1 MKHILGGLFAF
12 FVLSAFANA
21 QIVINE
27 AQILPIDKRFIELY
41 NIGDSDID
49 LTGWYIQRKTAT
61 GGSFN
66 SLITKTDFENKTIR
80 GGGYFLISHT
90 QLANANSDIVKNL
103 TLTESNA
110 LRIRNSKG
118 EDVDK
123 LEWESIGDGK
133 SYQRMSPNEW
143 VIASSTPGLANSIS
157 DEEIKSSQAQS
168 SSSNSSIN
176 DFPTEQQIF
185 ANAGK
190 DRIVTVG
197 ADSLFEGRALGLQ
210 KEPLEGARYVWNF
223 GNGETKE
230 GQNVLH
236 YYKYPGEYAVM
247 LSVSSGQ
254 YSASDRIIVN
264 AYQAELVISKVE
276 DDFIEI
282 FNKSKQE
289 LNLSWWQIQ
298 SGSKRF
304 MIPKD
309 TIILPNK
316 KLIFSSDIT
325 KLDAS
330 LKENVSLL
338 YPNGAKAVSFEQ
350 IKIPQKIVATEAVT
364 AKLSQGK
371 ELKKQTEEAAEI
383 AKEIPEDTSQ
393 TGSVISGFNNLGG
406 DKNNN
411 SGISKWFLAIFGI
424 VAVSVAVI
432 LIGKGK
438 KEPDDD
444 IEIVE

>member
-1 MKHILGGLFAF
+1 MKPILGGLFAF

-61 GGSFN
+61 GSSFN

-90 QLANANSDIVKNL
+90 QLMNANSDIVKNL
-103 TLTESNA
+103 TLTESNT

-118 EDVDK
+118 EDIDQ
-123 LEWESIGDGK
+123 LEWESIGEGK
-133 SYQRMSPNEW
+133 SYQRMSSNEW

-157 DEEIKSSQAQS
+157 DKEIKSSQAQS
-168 SSSNSSIN
+168 SSSNSSVN

-190 DRIVTVG
+190 DRIVIVG
-197 ADSLFEGRALGLQ
+197 ADSLFEGRALGFQ
-210 KEPLEGARYVWNF
+210 KEPLENARYVWNF

-247 LSVSSGQ
+247 LSISSGQ

-264 AYQAELVISKVE
+264 AYPAELVISKVE

-330 LKENVSLL
+330 LKENMSLL
-338 YPNGAKAVSFEQ
+338 YPNGAEAVSFEQ
-350 IKIPQKIVATEAVT
+350 IKIPQKIVAAKVVT
-364 AKLSQGK
+364 AKLPQGK
-371 ELKKQTEEAAEI
+371 ELKKQTEEAAEM
-383 AKEIPEDTSQ
+383 AKEISEDTSQ
-393 TGSVISGFNNLGG
+393 TGSVISGFNNLGV

-411 SGISKWFLAIFGI
+411 SEISKWLLAIFGI

-432 LIGKGK
+432 LIGKDK